1 MSGAPRRR
9 RESGDGVS
17 VTPILRAGD
26 GGDAVRDLQ
35 HRLVGAGETIA
46 PAEFGA
52 FGAGTEAAVRAFQ
65 TSRQIRVDGIVGP
78 ETWSVLVESG
88 FTLGDRL
95 LYLQAPNLRG
105 DDVNML
111 QHTLNRLGFDA
122 GREDGILGPDTASAL
137 REFQRNAGLTVDGI
151 SGPATLEAFR
161 RVERMAGGSVAAV
174 RERDELRRPVGLAG
188 RRVYLAVALGFDQIG
203 TPIRQGLERC
213 RAQVMHDVSGAD
225 DHALAA
231 RANRWGADLFLA
243 VRAGDT
249 SAWEVASFESGAFR
263 SERGCHT
270 ALALAEALGQV
281 GVGVRIE
288 TVGRA
293 YTVLRET
300 RMAAVV
306 CAFGGGDAGDLA
318 HALTHS
324 AELGAAITAGT
335 RRAFDEPRIADIA
348 NG

>member
-1 MSGAPRRR
+1 VNVA
-9 RESGDGVS
+9 
-17 VTPILRAGD
+17 PILRSGD

-35 HRLVGAGETIA
+35 HRLVGAGQTIA
-46 PAEFGA
+46 PSEFGT
-52 FGAGTEAAVRAFQ
+52 FGESTVGAVRVFQ

-78 ETWSVLVESG
+78 ETWSALVESG
-88 FTLGDRL
+88 FVLGDRL

-105 DDVNML
+105 DDVGTL

-122 GREDGILGPDTASAL
+122 GREDGILGPETAAAL

-151 SGPATLEAFR
+151 SGPATLDAFR

-203 TPIRQGLERC
+203 TPLRQGLERL

-225 DHALAA
+225 DHALAT
-231 RANRWGADLFLA
+231 RANRWGADLLLA
-243 VRAGDT
+243 VRGGDAT
-249 SAWEVASFESGAFR
+249 GCEVAWFETGTFR

-270 ALALAEALGQV
+270 AHTIADALARV
-281 GVGVRIE
+281 GAGIE
-288 TVGRA
+288 IVPSGRA

-306 CAFGGGDAGDLA
+306 CAFAGADAGSLA
-318 HALTHS
+318 RALARS
-324 AELGAAITAGT
+324 AELGAAVTDGV
-335 RRAFDEPRIADIA
+335 RRAFEEARTSDPV
-348 NG
+348 GG

>member
-1 MSGAPRRR
+1 MS
-9 RESGDGVS
+9 V
-17 VTPILRAGD
+17 VPILRAGD
-26 GGDAVRDLQ
+26 DGDAVRDLQ
-35 HRLVGAGETIA
+35 HRLVGAGQSIV
-46 PAEFGA
+46 PSEFGRFA
-52 FGAGTEAAVRAFQ
+52 DATEDAVRAFQ

-78 ETWSVLVESG
+78 ETWSALVESG
-88 FTLGDRL
+88 FALGDRL

-105 DDVNML
+105 DDVTTL

-122 GREDGILGPDTASAL
+122 GREDGILGPETAAAL

-151 SGPATLEAFR
+151 SGPATLDAFR

-203 TPIRQGLERC
+203 TPLRQGLERL
-213 RAQVMHDVSGAD
+213 RAQVMHDVSGAG
-225 DHALAA
+225 DHELAT
-231 RANRWGADLFLA
+231 RANRWDADLFLA
-243 VRAGDT
+243 VRAGDA
-249 SAWEVASFESGAFR
+249 SAWEVASFESGTFC
-263 SERGCHT
+263 SERGRHT
-270 ALALAEALGQV
+270 AAAIAGALTTIGGAAE
-281 GVGVRIE
+281 IS

-306 CAFGGGDAGDLA
+306 CAFGGDDAADLA

-324 AELGAAITAGT
+324 AELGAAITDGV
-335 RRAFDEPRIADIA
+335 RRAFEEPRIGEPAVD
-348 NG
+348 